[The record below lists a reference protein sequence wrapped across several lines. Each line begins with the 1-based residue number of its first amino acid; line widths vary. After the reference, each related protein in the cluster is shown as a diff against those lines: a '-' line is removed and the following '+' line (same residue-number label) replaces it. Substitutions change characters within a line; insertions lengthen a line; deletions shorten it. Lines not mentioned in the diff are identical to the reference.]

1 MEEKTKV
8 AKKNISQKLKE
19 VIEKNISQYLESF
32 PSVPPVDIGNFDA
45 KLKITLAAYAE
56 DGSKVWEKDVSQK
69 KKKLGGSWVAFYQ
82 KSLNWISKQNL
93 SGETLNV
100 FLALVSRLDFENYIP
115 LNQTELSKEMGIA
128 RPNISRA
135 IRKLVELGI
144 LTEGPRAGL
153 NKMYM
158 LNPYVGIKGRQ
169 KKEKVT
175 EFKVMKAEN
184 DKKKREKKAAKSAS
198 CGFTQ
203 IGLMY
208 S

>member
-45 KLKITLAAYAE
+45 RLKITLAAYAE

-69 KKKLGGSWVAFYQ
+69 KKKLGDGAWVAFYQ
-82 KSLNWISKQNL
+82 KSLSWIAKQDL
-93 SGETLNV
+93 SGEALKV
-100 FLALVSRLDFENYIP
+100 FLTLVGKLDFDNYIA
-115 LNQTELSKEMGIA
+115 LSQTELSKEMGIA
-128 RPNISRA
+128 QPHISRA

-169 KKEKVT
+169 KK
-175 EFKVMKAEN
+175 
-184 DKKKREKKAAKSAS
+184 RKSH
-198 CGFTQ
+198 G
-203 IGLMY
+203 I
-208 S
+208 